1 MTDIAG
7 LPAGHQAD
15 AEADAIKEKK
25 GGCASAYEADSDL
38 RENENIP
45 LPAELGPV
53 GLKNLDHRG
62 KTAITPQSG
71 IR

>member
-15 AEADAIKEKK
+15 SEADAIKEKK

-38 RENENIP
+38 REKENIP
-45 LPAELGPV
+45 LPAELGPLHERATV
-53 GLKNLDHRG
+53 RLCR
-62 KTAITPQSG
+62 
-71 IR
+71 